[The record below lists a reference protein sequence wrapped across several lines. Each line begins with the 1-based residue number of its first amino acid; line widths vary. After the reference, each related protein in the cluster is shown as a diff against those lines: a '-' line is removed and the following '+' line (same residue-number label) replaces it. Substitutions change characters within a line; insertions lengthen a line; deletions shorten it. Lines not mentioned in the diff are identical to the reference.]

1 VAMPGVAAS
10 QILGAN
16 GSGSW
21 IWWHW
26 VATHPGEIETRLREH
41 VILTFI
47 AVAIGLVIAF
57 PLGVIAH
64 RWRRLYG
71 PALAITSGLYTIPAV
86 ALFGLMIPIFGLT
99 RTTAALPLVLYTL
112 LLLLRNIV
120 AGLDSVPPEILDAAD
135 GMGYTRTRRLVRV
148 ELPIALPAIVAG
160 VRIATVSTI
169 GLVTV
174 TALIGQGGLGRFI
187 VDGEQRGF
195 FRTPIVVGT
204 VLSVALAVV
213 CDVGLLTLL
222 RIATPWSRVRER

>member
-1 VAMPGVAAS
+1 VL
-10 QILGAN
+10 LGAN

-26 VATHPGEIETRLREH
+26 VATHLGEIRTRLDEH
-41 VILTFI
+41 IVLTLI
-47 AVAIGLVIAF
+47 AVGIGLVIAF
-57 PLGVIAH
+57 PLAVAVQ
-64 RWRRLYG
+64 RWRRWYG
-71 PALAITSGLYTIPAV
+71 PALGITSGLYTLPSV

-99 RTTAALPLVLYTL
+99 RTTAVVPLVLYTL

-120 AGLDSVPPEILDAAD
+120 AGLDSVPAEILDAAD
-135 GMGYTRTRRLVRV
+135 GMGYTRNRRLLRI

-160 VRIATVSTI
+160 IRIALVSTI

-187 VDGEQRGF
+187 VDGEQRNF

-213 CDVGLLTLL
+213 ADLTCLALL
-222 RIATPWSRVRER
+222 RIATPWARARAR